1 MCCNKGFQTVGAEGG
16 EEETAEDV
24 NQIIEILKYFKPLE
38 QQNVFNSH
46 ILESL
51 LSDLKTQTWYTHA
64 EKCDEHL
71 LYLIVSL

>member
-38 QQNVFNSH
+38 QQNVFKLSH
-46 ILESL
+46 LRIFTVRSE
-51 LSDLKTQTWYTHA
+51 DADMIRT
-64 EKCDEHL
+64 C
-71 LYLIVSL
+71 